1 MALLSQKVM
10 LFLDLDAALFSSLNC
25 LSFFLVYLLWFML
38 STASCFWSE
47 TVKRIVEGFVFRYV
61 LRAREAWQRLFKR
74 TPEDAVVP
82 STAAH
87 IAVPELEV
95 MVDGTPP
102 TKSTAPARSH
112 PSLFSQSG
120 ATRLI

>member
-1 MALLSQKVM
+1 
-10 LFLDLDAALFSSLNC
+10 
-25 LSFFLVYLLWFML
+25 ML
-38 STASCFWSE
+38 SIASCFWSE

-61 LRAREAWQRLFKR
+61 LRARGAWQRLFKR
-74 TPEDAVVP
+74 TPEDAVVA

-95 MVDGTPP
+95 VVAGTPP
-102 TKSTAPARSH
+102 IKTTAPAHS
-112 PSLFSQSG
+112 SLFSQSG

>member
-10 LFLDLDAALFSSLNC
+10 LFLDLDTTLFSSLNC
-25 LSFFLVYLLWFML
+25 LFFFLVYLLWFML
-38 STASCFWSE
+38 STAFCFWSE

-61 LRAREAWQRLFKR
+61 LRARGAWQRLLKR
-74 TPEDAVVP
+74 TPEDAVVL
-82 STAAH
+82 SFAAR

-95 MVDGTPP
+95 VVAGTPP
-102 TKSTAPARSH
+102 TKTTAPAHS
-112 PSLFSQSG
+112 SLLSQSG

>member
-1 MALLSQKVM
+1 MALLSQKMM
-10 LFLDLDAALFSSLNC
+10 LLLDLVATLSSSLNC
-25 LSFFLVYLLWFML
+25 LFFFLVYLLWFML

-61 LRAREAWQRLFKR
+61 LRARGAWQRLFKR

-87 IAVPELEV
+87 ITVPELEV
-95 MVDGTPP
+95 VVAGTPP
-102 TKSTAPARSH
+102 TKTTAPAHSF
-112 PSLFSQSG
+112 LFSQSG

>member
-1 MALLSQKVM
+1 
-10 LFLDLDAALFSSLNC
+10 
-25 LSFFLVYLLWFML
+25 ML
-38 STASCFWSE
+38 STASCFWSG

-61 LRAREAWQRLFKR
+61 LRARGAWQRLFKR
-74 TPEDAVVP
+74 TLEDAVVP

-95 MVDGTPP
+95 VVAGTPP
-102 TKSTAPARSH
+102 IKTTAPAHS
-112 PSLFSQSG
+112 SLFSQSG

>member
-1 MALLSQKVM
+1 MALLSQKMM
-10 LFLDLDAALFSSLNC
+10 LLLDLVATLFSSLNC
-25 LSFFLVYLLWFML
+25 LFFFLVYLLLFML

-61 LRAREAWQRLFKR
+61 LRARRAWQRPFKR

-95 MVDGTPP
+95 VVAGTPP
-102 TKSTAPARSH
+102 TKTTAPAHSF
-112 PSLFSQSG
+112 LFSQSG